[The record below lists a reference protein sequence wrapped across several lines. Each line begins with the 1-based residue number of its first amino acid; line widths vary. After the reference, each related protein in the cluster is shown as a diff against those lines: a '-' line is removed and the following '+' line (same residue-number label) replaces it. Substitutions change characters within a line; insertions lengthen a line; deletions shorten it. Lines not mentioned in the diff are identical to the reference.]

1 MPTADIVGFSSTL
14 SLSWIYAWI
23 GFFYLTRKACDIYLL
38 LIELF
43 VLSGTDVSLLEL
55 RANLLR
61 SFKNGEKS
69 SWAIINGVED
79 DLGAEY
85 ALALASHGFNTLLLS
100 RTQSKLDTLA
110 QEIKSQYPDAQTG
123 ILLTDASKPSSDNY
137 NELEACIKHLNVA
150 ILVNND
156 SQLHTIPVP
165 FVSTPK
171 EEITD
176 IISVNCT
183 ATLMVTRLIAQGMA
197 QRHRGLIL
205 TMGSFNGLFATPL
218 LATYSGS
225 KAFLQQWSTGLAA
238 EMKSEGVDVQ
248 LVLSSTIAKVG
259 EGSWLI
265 PTPKDFVKIVLGKV
279 GKTGG
284 AHCIGWSMTPYWA
297 HAFAQLALQNLP
309 SLSGEIVPRIQK
321 YMQERIRLR
330 AFDTMDRERK
340 AV

>member
-1 MPTADIVGFSSTL
+1 MLTSDIVFSISSAKL
-14 SLSWIYAWI
+14 VI
-23 GFFYLTRKACDIYLL
+23 FYLL
-38 LIELF
+38 LVELF
-43 VLSGTDVSLLEL
+43 VLSGTDL
-55 RANLLR
+55 R
-61 SFKNGEKS
+61 KYGERG

-79 DLGAEY
+79 DVGAEY
-85 ALALASHGFNTLLLS
+85 ALALASHGFNTLLFS
-100 RTQSKLDTLA
+100 PTQLKLETLA
-110 QEIKSQYPDAQTG
+110 QEIKSHYSDTQTK
-123 ILLTDASKPSSDNY
+123 ILITDASKPSSDNY
-137 NELEACIKHLNVA
+137 NELEAFVEHLNVA

-205 TMGSFNGLFATPL
+205 TMGSFKGLFATPL

-225 KAFLQQWSTGLAA
+225 KAFLHQWSTALAA
-238 EMKSEGVDVQ
+238 ELKPEGVDVQ
-248 LVLSSTIAKVG
+248 LVVLSTIAKAG
-259 EGSWLI
+259 EGTWFT
-265 PTPKDFVKIVLGKV
+265 PTPKDFVKTVLGKV

-309 SLSGEIVPRIQK
+309 SLTGEIVPRIQK

-330 AFDTMDRERK
+330 AFDTMYRERK
-340 AV
+340 AD